1 MVEWVSD
8 QLHELLGL
16 SDRYTAE
23 YFVGLARKAASP
35 ESYLQQ
41 LKKTGAITVND
52 AVSSFAGQLW
62 NRVPHKAPVEKPARA
77 RERELILQRQRNK
90 AYQLLSDDE
99 DEDLRITAAAA
110 AAVSRGKQ
118 GYSLYTVS
126 SVVIEFKPGIQLDVS
141 PASFMLPRSWCM
153 CIVHLSFMYM

>member
-41 LKKTGAITVND
+41 LTKTGAITVND

-110 AAVSRGKQ
+110 AVSRGKQ
-118 GYSLYTVS
+118 GYNNILFNS
-126 SVVIEFKPGIQLDVS
+126 SVVIEFKPGFQLDVS
-141 PASFMLPRSWCM
+141 PASFMFSWSWCM
-153 CIVHLSFMYM
+153 CIVHLSFM

>member
-41 LKKTGAITVND
+41 LKKTGAITVNE

-62 NRVPHKAPVEKPARA
+62 NRVPHKAPAEKPARA

-110 AAVSRGKQ
+110 AVLRGKQ
-118 GYSLYTVS
+118 GYNNILYIIQS
-126 SVVIEFKPGIQLDVS
+126 HSGFQLDVS
-141 PASFMLPRSWCM
+141 QASLMFSWSWCM
-153 CIVHLSFMYM
+153 CIVHLSFMWCK

>member
-110 AAVSRGKQ
+110 AVSRGKQ
-118 GYSLYTVS
+118 GYSLY
-126 SVVIEFKPGIQLDVS
+126 IY
-141 PASFMLPRSWCM
+141 C
-153 CIVHLSFMYM
+153 

>member
-1 MVEWVSD
+1 MAADEVVEWVSD

-110 AAVSRGKQ
+110 AVSRGKQ
-118 GYSLYTVS
+118 GYSLY
-126 SVVIEFKPGIQLDVS
+126 IY
-141 PASFMLPRSWCM
+141 C
-153 CIVHLSFMYM
+153 

>member
-41 LKKTGAITVND
+41 LKKTGAITVNE

-99 DEDLRITAAAA
+99 DEDLRITAAA
-110 AAVSRGKQ
+110 VSRGKQ
-118 GYSLYTVS
+118 GYCQFS
-126 SVVIEFKPGIQLDVS
+126 S
-141 PASFMLPRSWCM
+141 
-153 CIVHLSFMYM
+153 H